1 MLGLILWSLNC
12 FFYDYDVLG
21 SIFFCLA
28 LGFKQ
33 MALYF
38 APAIFA
44 YLLGK
49 CIKNKSQ
56 GWVITSNIINLNY
69 NNLISSRCEKLSNY
83 LGLSSL

>member
-1 MLGLILWSLNC
+1 MLGLTLWSLNC

-21 SIFFCLA
+21 SISFCLA

-49 CIKNKSQ
+49 CIKAKSQ
-56 GWVITSNIINLNY
+56 G
-69 NNLISSRCEKLSNY
+69 
-83 LGLSSL
+83 